1 MLVTAITE
9 TTRKKVKIVFDH
21 QFILVLYKG
30 ELKAFSLWEGA
41 EVPDD
46 TIERI
51 EDQILKKRATK
62 YAMNLLVKKDYTS
75 KELTDKLVK
84 AGYTEN
90 SAGAALAYVSSYHY
104 VDDLSYA
111 RRYLETYS
119 DRKSIRK
126 MQMELRQKGISD
138 ELFLQA
144 KDAAQME
151 DEADTLRYYAEKKA
165 RSLDLSQE
173 KDRQKLLRFLVGRGF
188 SFGDARDMLQELSE
202 GVSHAVEY
210 E

>member
-1 MLVTAITE
+1 MFVTAVTE
-9 TTRKKVKIVFDH
+9 TTRKKVKIEFDH
-21 QFILVLYKG
+21 QFTLVLYKG
-30 ELKAFSLWEGA
+30 ELKAFSLREGV

-75 KELTDKLVK
+75 KELTDKLTK

-90 SAGAALAYVSSYHY
+90 SARAALAYVSSYHY

-119 DRKSIRK
+119 DRKSIKK

-138 ELFLQA
+138 ELFTQA
-144 KDAAQME
+144 RDEAQME
-151 DEADTLRYYAEKKA
+151 DESDTLRYYAQKKA
-165 RSLDLSQE
+165 RSLDLSQN

-188 SFGDARDMLQELSE
+188 PFSAAREMLEELSE
-202 GVSHAVEY
+202 GTDIVSDY